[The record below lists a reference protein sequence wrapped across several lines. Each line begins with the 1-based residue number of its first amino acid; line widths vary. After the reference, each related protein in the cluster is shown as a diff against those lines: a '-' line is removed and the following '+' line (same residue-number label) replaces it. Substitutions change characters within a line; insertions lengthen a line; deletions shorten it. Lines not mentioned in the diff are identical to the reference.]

1 MQEDLERA
9 LNEVDDPELGIG
21 IVDLGLIYRAEWT
34 QTGIEVDFTT
44 TVPSCPYAELL
55 REQIDNIL
63 RKRFQEA
70 STVRVRFVLDP
81 PWTLDRLTEKA
92 RKTLGWA
99 PTMTAGEN
107 DTSRGRFALQCWTTV
122 GITKKSFGRLR

>member
-9 LNEVDDPELGIG
+9 LNEVNDPELGIG

-55 REQIDNIL
+55 RDQIDSIL
-63 RKRFQEA
+63 RKRFREA
-70 STVRVRFVLDP
+70 SAVSVRFTLDP

-92 RKTLGWA
+92 RKILGWA
-99 PTMTAGEN
+99 PTMTTGKNA
-107 DTSRGRFALQCWTTV
+107 TSRGRFALQCWTTV
-122 GITKKSFGRLR
+122 GIMKH

>member
-9 LNEVDDPELGIG
+9 LNEVEDPELRIG

-34 QTGIEVDFTT
+34 KTGIEVDFTT

-55 REQIDNIL
+55 HEQLDSIL
-63 RKRFQEA
+63 RKRFREA
-70 STVRVRFVLDP
+70 SVVLVRFVLDP
-81 PWTLDRLTEKA
+81 PWKLDRLTEKA

-99 PTMTAGEN
+99 PSMKSDIK
-107 DTSRGRFALQCWTTV
+107 DTSRGSFGPRCWSAV
-122 GITKKSFGRLR
+122 GITKH

>member
-1 MQEDLERA
+1 MQEELERT

-55 REQIDNIL
+55 REQIDSIL

-70 STVRVRFVLDP
+70 SAVRVRFVLDP

-99 PTMTAGEN
+99 PTMTASKN

-122 GITKKSFGRLR
+122 GITKH

>member
-21 IVDLGLIYRAEWT
+21 IADLGLIYRAEWT
-34 QTGIEVDFTT
+34 QTSIEVDFTM
-44 TVPSCPYAELL
+44 TVPSCPYAKLL
-55 REQIDNIL
+55 REQIDSIL

-70 STVRVRFVLDP
+70 SAVRVRFVLDP
-81 PWTLDRLTEKA
+81 PWELDRLTEKA

-99 PTMTAGEN
+99 PIITAG
-107 DTSRGRFALQCWTTV
+107 
-122 GITKKSFGRLR
+122 KK

>member
-9 LNEVDDPELGIG
+9 LNEVNDPELGIG

-44 TVPSCPYAELL
+44 TVTSCPYAELL
-55 REQIDNIL
+55 REQIDSIL
-63 RKRFQEA
+63 RKRFREA
-70 STVRVRFVLDP
+70 SAVSVRFTLDP

-92 RKTLGWA
+92 RKILGWA
-99 PTMTAGEN
+99 PTMTAGKN
-107 DTSRGRFALQCWTTV
+107 DLPRQFATQCWTTA
-122 GITKKSFGRLR
+122 GITKH